1 MPNKL
6 LKEFQYYLEHKE
18 QLVKQ
23 YKDKFV
29 VIKDGQVIGSYTTR
43 EEAVEVT
50 CKTNE
55 LGTFL
60 VQLVTEGEELVQR
73 FYSRVG

>member
-1 MPNKL
+1 MAKQL
-6 LKEFQYYLEHKE
+6 LKEFEYYIEHKKE
-18 QLVKQ
+18 LVKQ

-29 VIKDGQVIGSYTTR
+29 VIKDGEVIGSYTTR

-50 CKTNE
+50 SKTEE

-60 VQLVTEGEELVQR
+60 VQLVIEGEEQVQR

>member
-1 MPNKL
+1 MANQL
-6 LKEFQYYLEHKE
+6 LKEFEYYLEHKE

-29 VIKDGQVIGSYTTR
+29 VIKDGEVIGSYTTR
-43 EEAVEVT
+43 EEAVEIT
-50 CKTNE
+50 SKTNE

-60 VQLVTEGEELVQR
+60 VQLVIEGEEQVQR